1 MARIRITPP
10 EEATGALKDT
20 YDAAEQ
26 RAGRVWHIL
35 RLMSLNPAALRASIE
50 HYRAIMFGASPLSRG
65 QRELLAVVVSRT
77 NGCRY

>member
-20 YDAAEQ
+20 YDAAQQ

-35 RLMSLNPAALRASIE
+35 RLMSPNPVVLAASIA

>member
-1 MARIRITPP
+1 MPRITIVPP
-10 EEATGALKDT
+10 REATGPLKDI
-20 YDAAEQ
+20 YGAAQQ

-35 RLMSLNPAALRASIE
+35 RLMSPNPAVLAASMA
-50 HYRAIMFGASPLSRG
+50 HYQAIMFGASPLSRG